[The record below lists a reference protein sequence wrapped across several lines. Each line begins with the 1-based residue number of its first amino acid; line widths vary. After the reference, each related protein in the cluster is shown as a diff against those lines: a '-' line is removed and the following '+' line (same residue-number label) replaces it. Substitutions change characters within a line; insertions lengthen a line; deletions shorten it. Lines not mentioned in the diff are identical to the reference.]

1 MVSADKSG
9 ERVGG
14 TGPEQSPG
22 GRACVFGAAPPRP
35 SPFWMSRRACL
46 RTRAL
51 RRNRHSRSL
60 RIWLSRSCSSG
71 ICKDRRAR
79 VTWRCGGGS
88 PSPGGPLRTRRHLPS
103 AGFGGSEAKD
113 PRSPRATRRPAP
125 QGPTVGV
132 RLRPHGRGCWRGH
145 EGCAGPDLP
154 TDCPH
159 LKREAGRRGALT
171 GSAFAPR
178 CQRAEASSETGA
190 PGAAP
195 VSSCGL
201 CAPGGQ
207 AGASPP
213 WHRGSGRRPPGGRA
227 GKG

>member
-1 MVSADKSG
+1 M
-9 ERVGG
+9 RVW
-14 TGPEQSPG
+14 
-22 GRACVFGAAPPRP
+22 GRPAPPLTLLDEPPRLPPDAGVAQEPPLALLQDLALQVVLLRDLQGQTRP
-35 SPFWMSRRACL
+35 RDPV
-46 RTRAL
+46 TR
-51 RRNRHSRSL
+51 
-60 RIWLSRSCSSG
+60 
-71 ICKDRRAR
+71 
-79 VTWRCGGGS
+79 RCGGGS
-88 PSPGGPLRTRRHLPS
+88 PSPGGPLRTRRRLPS

-113 PRSPRATRRPAP
+113 PWSPRATRRPAP
-125 QGPTVGV
+125 QGPTVGA
-132 RLRPHGRGCWRGH
+132 RLRPHGRGCWREH

-190 PGAAP
+190 PGAAS

-201 CAPGGQ
+201 CAPGGRPEPVLPRCGTGA
-207 AGASPP
+207 AG
-213 WHRGSGRRPPGGRA
+213 GDPPGGRA